1 MFFRSMKVW
10 IAATV
15 LVVLVLAGTA
25 IGVHVTSS
33 TSFCL
38 SCHEMRVHQQE
49 LALSPHAQDARGN
62 AIECVQCHI
71 PSTNIVRMLSAKTW
85 LGTKDLW
92 VHATTGGSVTLK
104 PDKGQRKGCGC
115 YESIDIGA
123 YNTCRNGCI
132 YCYANHSPKSLEENL
147 RKADRQG
154 ELLVGSVRDGE
165 KVTVRKTF
173 SCLEGQYELPL

>member
-123 YNTCRNGCI
+123 YNTCPNGCI
-132 YCYANHSPKSLEENL
+132 YCYANHSPKALEANL
-147 RKADRQG
+147 RQMDKNS
-154 ELLVGSVRDGE
+154 EMLVGHVREGD
-165 KVTVRKTF
+165 KVTERRAV
-173 SCLEGQYELPL
+173 SCFDGQYGLKF

>member
-1 MFFRSMKVW
+1 MKVW

-92 VHATTGGSVTLK
+92 VHATTGGSVTLNRREIQ
-104 PDKGQRKGCGC
+104 PEARRFMDDANRLAHDNYLDKNGSSRSGCAGC
-115 YESIDIGA
+115 H
-123 YNTCRNGCI
+123 RNI
-132 YCYANHSPKSLEENL
+132 AHLPPEDRHYDANAAFASKLTFKE
-147 RKADRQG
+147 
-154 ELLVGSVRDGE
+154 VR
-165 KVTVRKTF
+165 
-173 SCLEGQYELPL
+173 